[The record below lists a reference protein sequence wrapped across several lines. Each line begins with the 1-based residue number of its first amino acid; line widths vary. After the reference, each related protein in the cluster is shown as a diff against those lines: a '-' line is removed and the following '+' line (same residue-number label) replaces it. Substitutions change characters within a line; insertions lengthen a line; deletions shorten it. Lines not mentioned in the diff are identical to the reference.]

1 MATTPRHEVPSS
13 TQAALHLVAERAIRY
28 TQEIADRR
36 VSPAASDVEN
46 LSRFHEPLPE
56 QPCDLAKVIV
66 GIRRRVL
73 SIPRNHRRECPLLK
87 AGMTARA
94 KPNSAKKRR

>member
-36 VSPAASDVEN
+36 VSPAASDVESCVYRHSGIFA
-46 LSRFHEPLPE
+46 LHFHLHVL
-56 QPCDLAKVIV
+56 C
-66 GIRRRVL
+66 VL
-73 SIPRNHRRECPLLK
+73 S
-87 AGMTARA
+87 GYD
-94 KPNSAKKRR
+94 SS